1 MLKDIRFEKAYP
13 SNPNK
18 TLLDE
23 FFIPTFSNSISYK
36 RSTAFFS
43 GVLLSV
49 ITAAAKDFFLRN
61 DGQMKLITSPIFDQ
75 DHVESFKN
83 LSNFEL
89 NGDVDI
95 DTELN
100 ILFDQLEK
108 DPSKKLA
115 LRLLS
120 LLIKQ
125 NKIEIKICIP
135 IFGGIHHEKVGI
147 FEDIF
152 GNKVSFSGSVNETYF
167 GWTKNNEQ
175 MRVFR
180 SWDELEKS
188 YLNIDETNF
197 NKLWN
202 NEILNL
208 KTQTLSQSI
217 VERVLQYSKND
228 QLEDLILEVK
238 ENFEDTNAE
247 SQQSEEKMKYRL
259 MDHQKKVLENWEL
272 NEFNGIVKFAT
283 GAGKTF
289 VGIDAINRILQKSS
303 TEKTSHA
310 LVVAPSILLQ
320 EQWIKEIEKYL
331 NYDIVGI
338 GGEYEKKEWM
348 TTLSHQSSPNS
359 SKSKVFVSTSAS
371 AANKDFLTA
380 FQFGENIVLIFD
392 EVHRSGSVNNSILLN
407 NEFGPRLG
415 LSATPERYGDDVGT
429 EKIYNFFGNTLEP
442 EFTLSD
448 SIRAGRLVPY
458 LYNIFS
464 SVMTQEEQD
473 EYDKLTQNIISLK
486 RLIEEEPDNKE
497 LHERLKLLYIKR
509 ARIPKKS
516 DNKVDF
522 VKKILDAHYKEGSY
536 WIVYCEDND
545 QLDVIVRELLKYD
558 HNVSIYTSSM
568 KTDRKIELEN
578 YKKEKGILVAIR
590 CLDEG
595 IDIPYLEN
603 AIILAS
609 SQNPREFIQRRGRIL
624 RSSEGKETAK
634 LFDVLVTPREYDPN
648 NSYGDTLIL
657 SELKRAYEFVDSAKN
672 DDAKN
677 AIEKIAAD
685 YGLDL
690 ESIIENHLEEDSI
703 DEF

>member
-1 MLKDIRFEKAYP
+1 MKNYP

-23 FFIPTFSNSISYK
+23 FFIPTFRNSISYK

-61 DGQMKLITSPIFDQ
+61 DGQMKLITSPIFDE

-89 NGDVDI
+89 NGDLDI
-95 DTELN
+95 ELN

-125 NKIEIKICIP
+125 NKIEIKICTP

-152 GNKVSFSGSVNETYF
+152 GNKVSFSGSVNETFF

-217 VERVLQYSKND
+217 VERVLRYSKND

-247 SQQSEEKMKYRL
+247 SQQSAEKMKYRL
-259 MDHQKKVLENWEL
+259 MDHQKKVLENWEQ

-448 SIRAGRLVPY
+448 SIQAGRLVPY
-458 LYNIFS
+458 VYNILS
-464 SVMTQEEQD
+464 CVMTQAEQD

-486 RLIEEEPDNKE
+486 RLIEEDPDNKE

-522 VKKILDAHYKEGSY
+522 VKQILDKHYEEGSY

-568 KTDRKIELEN
+568 KTNRKTELEN

-624 RSSEGKETAK
+624 RASEGKETAK
-634 LFDVLVTPREYDPN
+634 LFDILVTPREYDPN
-648 NSYGDTLIL
+648 NNYGDTLIL
-657 SELKRAYEFVDSAKN
+657 SELKRAYEFADSAKN
-672 DDAKN
+672 DDAKY

-690 ESIIENHLEEDSI
+690 ESIVENHMEEDSI

>member
-95 DTELN
+95 ELN

-125 NKIEIKICIP
+125 NKIEIKICTP

-147 FEDIF
+147 FEDIV
-152 GNKVSFSGSVNETYF
+152 GNKVSFSGSVNETFF

-217 VERVLQYSKND
+217 VERVLRYSKND

-247 SQQSEEKMKYRL
+247 SQQSAEKMKYRL
-259 MDHQKKVLENWEL
+259 MDHQKKVLENWEQ

-448 SIRAGRLVPY
+448 SIQAGRLVPY
-458 LYNIFS
+458 LYNILS
-464 SVMTQEEQD
+464 CVMTQAEQD

-486 RLIEEEPDNKE
+486 RLIEEDPDNKE

-522 VKKILDAHYKEGSY
+522 VKQILDEHYEEGSY

-568 KTDRKIELEN
+568 KTNRKTELEN

-624 RSSEGKETAK
+624 RASEGKETAK
-634 LFDVLVTPREYDPN
+634 LFDILVTPREYDPN

-657 SELKRAYEFVDSAKN
+657 SELKRAYEFADSAKN
-672 DDAKN
+672 DDAKY

-690 ESIIENHLEEDSI
+690 ESIVENHMEEDSI

>member
-95 DTELN
+95 ELN

-120 LLIKQ
+120 ILIKQ
-125 NKIEIKICIP
+125 NKIEIKICTP

-152 GNKVSFSGSVNETYF
+152 GNKVSFSGSVNETFF

-217 VERVLQYSKND
+217 VERVLRYSKND
-228 QLEDLILEVK
+228 QLEDLILEVN

-247 SQQSEEKMKYRL
+247 SQQSAEKMKYRL
-259 MDHQKKVLENWEL
+259 MDHQKKVLENWEQ

-448 SIRAGRLVPY
+448 SIQAGRLVPY
-458 LYNIFS
+458 LYNILS
-464 SVMTQEEQD
+464 CVMTQAEQD

-486 RLIEEEPDNKE
+486 RLIEEDPDNKE

-522 VKKILDAHYKEGSY
+522 VKQILDEHYEEGSY

-568 KTDRKIELEN
+568 KTNRKTELEN

-624 RSSEGKETAK
+624 RASEGKETAK
-634 LFDVLVTPREYDPN
+634 LFDILVTPREYDPN

-657 SELKRAYEFVDSAKN
+657 SELKRAYEFADSAKN
-672 DDAKN
+672 DDAKY

-690 ESIIENHLEEDSI
+690 ESIVENHMEEDSI

>member
-1 MLKDIRFEKAYP
+1 M
-13 SNPNK
+13 
-18 TLLDE
+18 
-23 FFIPTFSNSISYK
+23 
-36 RSTAFFS
+36 
-43 GVLLSV
+43 
-49 ITAAAKDFFLRN
+49 
-61 DGQMKLITSPIFDQ
+61 
-75 DHVESFKN
+75 
-83 LSNFEL
+83 
-89 NGDVDI
+89 
-95 DTELN
+95 
-100 ILFDQLEK
+100 
-108 DPSKKLA
+108 
-115 LRLLS
+115 
-120 LLIKQ
+120 
-125 NKIEIKICIP
+125 
-135 IFGGIHHEKVGI
+135 
-147 FEDIF
+147 
-152 GNKVSFSGSVNETYF
+152 
-167 GWTKNNEQ
+167 
-175 MRVFR
+175 
-180 SWDELEKS
+180 
-188 YLNIDETNF
+188 
-197 NKLWN
+197 
-202 NEILNL
+202 
-208 KTQTLSQSI
+208 
-217 VERVLQYSKND
+217 
-228 QLEDLILEVK
+228 
-238 ENFEDTNAE
+238 
-247 SQQSEEKMKYRL
+247 
-259 MDHQKKVLENWEL
+259 
-272 NEFNGIVKFAT
+272 
-283 GAGKTF
+283 
-289 VGIDAINRILQKSS
+289 
-303 TEKTSHA
+303 
-310 LVVAPSILLQ
+310 VAPSILLQ

-448 SIRAGRLVPY
+448 SIQAGRLVPY
-458 LYNIFS
+458 LYNILS
-464 SVMTQEEQD
+464 CVMTQAEQD

-522 VKKILDAHYKEGSY
+522 VKQILDEHYEEGSY

-568 KTDRKIELEN
+568 KTNRKTELEN

-624 RSSEGKETAK
+624 RASEGKETAK
-634 LFDVLVTPREYDPN
+634 LFDILVTPREYDPN

-657 SELKRAYEFVDSAKN
+657 SELKRAYEFADSAKN
-672 DDAKN
+672 DDAKY

-690 ESIIENHLEEDSI
+690 ESIVENHMEEDSI